1 MSLSTK
7 YKFSKLYLPVI
18 GGICTI
24 VAALAAFRSN
34 SPAVTVLTAFSGFVS
49 IWAVI
54 SPLLNKL
61 SIYRVVREVVRYG
74 AGLAARV
81 QRPVSDVEA
90 GGHPEY
96 ELTARPSRTR
106 SRLQITT
113 MLPPPPGRIVRGDDE
128 LRSFLRYT
136 SIYQGDSSS
145 APTDSA
151 RLDFGDVMNDFLTS
165 PLPDDLYDEPGRPPL
180 LVYTPPLLNSP
191 SLPDTPLLDF
201 TSPTTSPT
209 MTHLNTPLL
218 QDQGETLL
226 DEPLF
231 VDSSRQQQQQN
242 DASLQLDNDSLL
254 TLQRSDNY
262 FPGLAIS
269 IRHPFSTAAD
279 PKSLPPPDPV
289 SRGTRQGVAPSSDAP
304 TQPRYHAKPLVTSH
318 IDILVGDSDEVG
330 ELDELDEL
338 DGLMSL
344 QRQ

>member
-218 QDQGETLL
+218 QDQ
-226 DEPLF
+226 
-231 VDSSRQQQQQN
+231 
-242 DASLQLDNDSLL
+242 
-254 TLQRSDNY
+254 
-262 FPGLAIS
+262 
-269 IRHPFSTAAD
+269 AAD